1 MCETTRT
8 STRKEDR
15 KMIWL
20 LLNLLM
26 AAPFFG
32 VWVAVPLWLVFKYPD
47 RGHERR
53 AASGPARSH
62 YLRRPRE
69 SGPYGRSGN
78 AALPDTT

>member
-20 LLNLLM
+20 WLNLLM
-26 AAPFFG
+26 AAPFFA
-32 VWVAVPLWLVFKYPD
+32 VWVGVPLWLVFKHPD

-53 AASGPARSH
+53 AASSPARG
-62 YLRRPRE
+62 RRAEPAE
-69 SGPYGRSGN
+69 PQ
-78 AALPDTT
+78 LVP